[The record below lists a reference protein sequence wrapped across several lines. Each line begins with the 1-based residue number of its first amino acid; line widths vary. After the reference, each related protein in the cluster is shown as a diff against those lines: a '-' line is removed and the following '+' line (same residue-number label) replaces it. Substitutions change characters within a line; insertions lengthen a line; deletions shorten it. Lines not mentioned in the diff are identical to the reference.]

1 MRNELSYKKPE
12 HFWCNEIIDYLTVC
26 VDALPLTWPGIV
38 DVTFVAFA
46 GLDATAWGKGRRL
59 DPRLVVLL
67 ADALDGTAGDDVGL
81 GAVDAGEDKPVD
93 LGSEEA
99 GGEEEG
105 GEEEDGEGK
114 RVVPE
119 APAAVA
125 EGEMVNFA
133 SDGVLESAQR
143 KGQNKQT
150 NKRGSTQNARGR

>member
-1 MRNELSYKKPE
+1 M
-12 HFWCNEIIDYLTVC
+12 
-26 VDALPLTWPGIV
+26 
-38 DVTFVAFA
+38 
-46 GLDATAWGKGRRL
+46 
-59 DPRLVVLL
+59 
-67 ADALDGTAGDDVGL
+67 DGTAGDDVGF

-93 LGSEEA
+93 LGS
-99 GGEEEG
+99 EEEG

-143 KGQNKQT
+143 QGQNKQT